1 MRDGEDLYLESR
13 IRQEISV
20 SFGAVASTTNICRQV
35 TTVAILQVTTIHTTF
50 PSKNNQ
56 LCLTLELDIP
66 EGSQNLSH
74 PFVGEI
80 INIIEPFR
88 QTGRYSITIMRK
100 KIGTQIGWF
109 LTAKQL
115 KQPKD
120 LIEPIQHTINLQPV
134 ARHRISRR
142 DESGDQQQTGR
153 YSITKIRATFGA
165 QVAWFLKAKQLLGPL
180 RYSPTNRF
188 QWNLQNLNLALTVG
202 LQTN

>member
-1 MRDGEDLYLESR
+1 MR
-13 IRQEISV
+13 
-20 SFGAVASTTNICRQV
+20 N
-35 TTVAILQVTTIHTTF
+35 
-50 PSKNNQ
+50 
-56 LCLTLELDIP
+56 
-66 EGSQNLSH
+66 
-74 PFVGEI
+74 
-80 INIIEPFR
+80 
-88 QTGRYSITIMRK
+88 

-142 DESGDQQQTGR
+142 DE
-153 YSITKIRATFGA
+153 
-165 QVAWFLKAKQLLGPL
+165 LGPL

-202 LQTN
+202 LQTNRQTPSTSSEYRGYHDSFQTTKAKNVGNRKKTSTTQGSTKEYKK